1 VRPDDTQ
8 RASATAQQN
17 HPHETGAHIGDGF
30 TIRGLMRA
38 FAGLVVALS
47 CLVGGPAVSHA
58 GSHPSDDPPA
68 RPTKA
73 ARTSERAKPHKSRS
87 SRTQRGA
94 DKAGKPGA
102 ATRAAR
108 TTSALRARDRLEL
121 RELATGQSIGE
132 PWQGRLQHPTQ
143 LLPGEGYVIRRPA
156 RSFGTA
162 TTVELVERAI
172 SETLEAFPDEHVL
185 AIGDISA
192 ESGGTITQH
201 RSHQSGRDIDV
212 GLFYNEQP
220 AGYPASFIHA
230 DEDNLD
236 CAATFKLLE
245 NFLATTDE
253 DGGVQMIFLDFDV
266 QGILY
271 AWALDHG
278 ISEHRLA
285 RIFQYPH
292 GRGSSAGI
300 VRHVPNH
307 DNHMHVR
314 FQCPAEDT
322 ACR

>member
-1 VRPDDTQ
+1 
-8 RASATAQQN
+8 
-17 HPHETGAHIGDGF
+17 
-30 TIRGLMRA
+30 MRA
-38 FAGLVVALS
+38 FAGLAVVLA
-47 CLVGGPAVSHA
+47 CFVTRPAVSHA
-58 GSHPSDDPPA
+58 RGRTTEPRSAKP
-68 RPTKA
+68 
-73 ARTSERAKPHKSRS
+73 ARTSDRAKPHKARTSQTSRATEPAATS
-87 SRTQRGA
+87 
-94 DKAGKPGA
+94 AGPA

-108 TTSALRARDRLEL
+108 TATPRARDRLAV
-121 RELATGQSIGE
+121 RELATGQSIGA

-143 LLPGEGYVIRRPA
+143 LPPGEGYVIRHPSRA
-156 RSFGTA
+156 FGTQ

-172 SETLEAFPDEHVL
+172 GETLEAFPDEHVL
-185 AIGDISA
+185 AIGDLSA
-192 ESGGTITQH
+192 EPGGAISQH

-212 GLFYNEQP
+212 GLFYREQP

-236 CAATFKLLE
+236 CAATFKLLDS
-245 NFLATTDE
+245 FLATADD

-278 ISEHRLA
+278 VSETRLA

-292 GRGSSAGI
+292 GRDSSAGV

-314 FQCPAEDT
+314 FQCPADDT